1 MFERVLKFFI
11 ENYKLNYILFFL
23 VFGLGVY
30 SYTLLP
36 KEVSPVVEP
45 DSVTIRGG
53 YSGAS
58 LDTLNKMAVE
68 EIEAEVKNIDGIDT
82 ISSRITPGRFSI
94 TLELKKGADK
104 EKVQKEVDDAIT
116 AIKPDLPS
124 DMNEPTI
131 STVAHSRGL
140 MQVSIYSKT
149 LSRDKLIEN
158 AKALRLKLL
167 GIKDI
172 SDVTIFGDSDIYYE
186 VLIDDK
192 KLDAYGLT
200 QKQVIDII
208 PSISY
213 TFPLGKIKSSRQD
226 YYLSLTNK
234 KDVLEEFQ
242 KTLLNI
248 DDKVIPLKDVAT
260 IKKRYE
266 DSATLASMNGKN
278 AITLSLSQNPKGSAI
293 EISKQVRELIGK
305 FKKPEIEYDIRNDHS
320 TVVKD
325 RLDIVISNILMGIIL
340 ITLMTSVLI
349 NIRMAIVIALGIPT
363 SFVIGA
369 IYFYLTGY
377 SVNINSLIGVL
388 IAIGIIVD
396 DAIVISE
403 NIQQYIEK
411 GFSPKEAAFLGTK
424 EMAKPVTIASLTT
437 IFAFIPLLML
447 TGRLGQIMELI
458 PIAVSVFVVASLIE
472 SFLFLPIHST
482 HILHKN
488 ARTRSWRGIGDFYSK
503 MLKIVIRNKILF
515 LSIFLI
521 ATPLLMY
528 NSLKHLRFKIFEP
541 FDSTSISITY
551 KASKETTLQDSI
563 EIVQAIENDLLKHKK
578 EFFID
583 YVGSTAGYR
592 RSVAGG
598 AEMYPYVGYVTL
610 YLQKKVPS
618 NFLEKYVTPYLSFYY
633 DKKGRVRTE
642 DSRQISRKLR
652 KFLRKHRYKKRF
664 HLEEISTLERRMGH
678 SRTDIMIG
686 LIDTDYK
693 KVISGIKTLKSRLE
707 KIKAVKFVS
716 DNMKF
721 GSSEIKI
728 NLNSHGKQLG
738 ITQKY
743 LGNYIADL
751 YLEKKKGVISD
762 KKGMLDIKVSSEYKD
777 STKDFST
784 LKIALKNGQTVMLKD
799 ICDFGIT
806 QSLEKLTKDDGEVN
820 FYVYANID
828 QDINTTGE
836 VMKQVMPLLK
846 ELKKDGLRYKLR
858 GEYRQKKILQ
868 KDMLKAIIIAVVL
881 IFLSILYLFNSIRE
895 TLMIMSVIPLSFFG
909 VLLAHQVMG
918 FNLSIPSIVGALGL
932 AGVIVNDGILM
943 LSIIKTARRHTDIPT
958 LAAKRFRPIILTS
971 VTTVIG
977 LSSLIFFA
985 TGQAVTFQPLAI
997 SLGFGLIWGTI
1008 LNLFY
1013 LPVMYNFLPG
1023 ISSKK
1028 INSNLT
1034 QEV

>member
-23 VFGLGVY
+23 IFGLGVY

-45 DSVTIRGG
+45 DSITIRGG

-68 EIEAEVKNIDGIDT
+68 EIEAEVRNIDGIDT

-94 TLELKKGADK
+94 TLELKKGVDK
-104 EKVQKEVDDAIT
+104 EKIQKDVDDAIT
-116 AIKPDLPS
+116 AIKSDLPS
-124 DMNEPTI
+124 DMDEPTT

-140 MQVSIYSKT
+140 MQVSVFSKV

-158 AKALRLKLL
+158 AKELRLKLL

-172 SDVTIFGDSDIYYE
+172 SDVTIFGDSDVYYE

-192 KLDAYGLT
+192 KVEAYGLT

-208 PSISY
+208 PNISY
-213 TFPLGKIKSSRQD
+213 TFPLGQIKSNKQD
-226 YYLSLTNK
+226 YYISLKNK
-234 KDVLEEFQ
+234 KDALKEFQ
-242 KTLLNI
+242 ETLLNI
-248 DDKVIPLKDVAT
+248 DGKVIPLKDVAI

-266 DSATLASMNGKN
+266 DSSTLASMNGKN
-278 AITLSLSQNPKGSAI
+278 AITLSLSQNPKGNAI
-293 EISKQVRELIGK
+293 EISKQVRKLIKK

-340 ITLMTSVLI
+340 ITFMTSLLI
-349 NIRMAIVIALGIPT
+349 NIRMAFVIALGIPT

-411 GFSPKEAAFLGTK
+411 GFSPKKAAFLGTK

-458 PIAVSVFVVASLIE
+458 PIAVSVLVVASLIE
-472 SFLFLPIHST
+472 SFLFLPIHSA
-482 HILHKN
+482 HILNKN
-488 ARTRSWRGIGDFYSK
+488 ARTLSWRGISSFYSK
-503 MLKIVIRNKILF
+503 MLRIVIKNKVVF

-521 ATPLLMY
+521 LTPLLMY
-528 NSLKHLRFKIFEP
+528 NSLKHLRFKMFEP
-541 FDSTSISITY
+541 FDSTSVSITY
-551 KASKETTLQDSI
+551 KASKDTTLQDSI
-563 EIVQAIENDLLKHKK
+563 KIVQTIEDDLLKHKK

-583 YVGSTAGYR
+583 YVSSTAGYR

-610 YLQKKVPS
+610 YLQKKSPS
-618 NFLEKYVTPYLSFYY
+618 NFLEKYITPYLSFYY

-642 DSRQISRKLR
+642 NSRQISRKLR
-652 KFLRKHRYKKRF
+652 KFLRKQKYKKRF

-678 SRTDIMIG
+678 SRTDIMVGIIG
-686 LIDTDYK
+686 TDYK
-693 KVISGIKTLKSRLE
+693 KVISGIKKLKNSLR

-728 NLNSHGKQLG
+728 NLNSYGKRLG
-738 ITQKY
+738 VTQKY
-743 LGNYIADL
+743 IGNYIADL

-762 KKGMLDIKVSSEYKD
+762 KKGMLDIKVSSEYKN
-777 STKDFST
+777 SKKDFNT
-784 LKIALKNGQTVMLKD
+784 LKIALKDGKTVMLKD
-799 ICDFGIT
+799 ICDFSIT

-820 FYVYANID
+820 FYVYANVD
-828 QDINTTGE
+828 QDISTTGE
-836 VMKQVMPLLK
+836 VMRNIMPILK
-846 ELKKDGLRYKLR
+846 ELKKSGLRYKLR

-868 KDMLKAIIIAVVL
+868 EDMLKAIVVAVIL

-895 TLMIMSVIPLSFFG
+895 TLMVMSVIPLSFLG
-909 VLLAHQVMG
+909 VLFGHQIMG
-918 FNLSIPSIVGALGL
+918 LNLSIPSIVGALGL

-943 LSIIKTARRHTDIPT
+943 LSIIKTAKRQADIST
-958 LAAKRFRPIILTS
+958 LATKRFRPIILTS
-971 VTTVIG
+971 VTTIIG

-985 TGQAVTFQPLAI
+985 TGQAVTFQPLAV
-997 SLGFGLIWGTI
+997 SLGFGLLWGTI

-1013 LPVMYNFLPG
+1013 LPNIYALYHKGDKRSQGN
-1023 ISSKK
+1023 I
-1028 INSNLT
+1028 
-1034 QEV
+1034 